1 VLLFFCD
8 GRVGLGEG
16 DDACAKIARSDLPP
30 PAFLTADSS
39 VIYLILFLGL
49 LNWMSFMSSRVLMS
63 LYAIE
68 IGASAAA
75 IGLLIAL
82 YGLGPLLLSV
92 HAGKVSDRY
101 GSYWP
106 IVLGSAGIALGLVIP
121 YLVQGI
127 EVLYLSA
134 LVMGIALVFLN
145 IALQHLIATFG
156 GAEDRTRNVS
166 LQSLAIALGALIG
179 PLLVGVSIDYR
190 GHVPTFLYLAL
201 IVAVSC
207 AAWVVCRRVIPHS
220 QRAARP
226 KEAGGVRELLAQPDL
241 RRVIVVSS
249 LVVAGIDLY
258 TFYMPI
264 YGHSIGLSATMIG
277 VVLGALAAATF
288 VVRTLLPLLVRRW
301 GEDPVMTV
309 SMLLAGMT
317 FLLFPFVQHIGG
329 LLLLSFALGLGLGIG
344 QPLSVIMTY
353 NRSPQGRAGEALG
366 LRFSFVNLTHMVI
379 PLAFGSVGS
388 AFGAASVFLAN
399 SVLMLIGGY
408 AHHRSVSRQTRE

>member
-1 VLLFFCD
+1 M
-8 GRVGLGEG
+8 
-16 DDACAKIARSDLPP
+16 A
-30 PAFLTADSS
+30 
-39 VIYLILFLGL
+39 IYLILFLGM

-68 IGASAAA
+68 LGASAAA

-121 YLVQGI
+121 YLVHGI

-134 LVMGIALVFLN
+134 LVVGIALVFLN
-145 IALQHLIATFG
+145 IALQHLVASFG
-156 GAEDRTRNVS
+156 DAEERTRNVS

-179 PLLVGVSIDYR
+179 PLLVGVLIDHR

-207 AAWVVCRRVIPHS
+207 AAWVACRRVIPHS
-220 QRAARP
+220 QRATRP
-226 KEAGGVRELLAQPDL
+226 KDGGGVRELLAQPDL
-241 RRVIVVSS
+241 RRVIVISG

-264 YGHSIGLSATMIG
+264 YGHAIGLSATMIG

-288 VVRTLLPLLVRRW
+288 VVRIFLPLLVRRW
-301 GEDPVMTV
+301 DEDRVMTV
-309 SMLLAGMT
+309 SMLLAGAT
-317 FLLFPFVQHIGG
+317 FLMFPFVERVSF
-329 LLLLSFALGLGLGIG
+329 LLLLSCVLGLGLGVG

-353 NRSPQGRAGEALG
+353 NRSPQGRMGEALG

-379 PLAFGSVGS
+379 PLAFGTVGS

-399 SVLMLIGGY
+399 SALMLIGGY
-408 AHHRSVSRQTRE
+408 AHHRGASRRMKE

>member
-1 VLLFFCD
+1 
-8 GRVGLGEG
+8 
-16 DDACAKIARSDLPP
+16 
-30 PAFLTADSS
+30 
-39 VIYLILFLGL
+39 
-49 LNWMSFMSSRVLMS
+49 MSSRVLMS

-68 IGASAAA
+68 LGASAAA
-75 IGLLIAL
+75 IGVLIAL

-134 LVMGIALVFLN
+134 LVLGIALVFLN
-145 IALQHLIATFG
+145 IALQHLIASFG
-156 GAEDRTRNVS
+156 GAEQRTRNVS

-179 PLLVGVSIDYR
+179 PLLVGVSIDHR
-190 GHVPTFLYLAL
+190 GHVPTFLYLAV

-220 QRAARP
+220 QQATRSR
-226 KEAGGVRELLAQPDL
+226 EGGGVRELLAQPDL
-241 RRVIVVSS
+241 RRIIVMSG

-301 GEDPVMTV
+301 GEDSVMTV
-309 SMLLAGMT
+309 SMLLAGAT
-317 FLLFPFVQHIGG
+317 FLLFPFVDHVGG

-344 QPLSVIMTY
+344 QPLSVIMVY
-353 NRSPQGRAGEALG
+353 NRSPAGRAGESLG
-366 LRFSFVNLTHMVI
+366 LRFSFVNLTHMGI
-379 PLAFGSVGS
+379 PLVFGTVGS

-399 SVLMLIGGY
+399 AVLMLIGGY
-408 AHHRSVSRQTRE
+408 AHHRGATRQSKE